1 MLGLIEE
8 IEDGWVFT
16 SASAFNLLGFVVLIE
31 VSEENLTDM

>member
-16 SASAFNLLGFVVLIE
+16 SASAFNLLGFVLIE